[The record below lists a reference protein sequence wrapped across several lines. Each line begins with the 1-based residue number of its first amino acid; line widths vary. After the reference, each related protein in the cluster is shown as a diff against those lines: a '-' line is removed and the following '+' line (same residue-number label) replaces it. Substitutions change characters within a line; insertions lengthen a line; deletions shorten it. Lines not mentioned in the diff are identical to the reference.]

1 MRGDTRDSSHER
13 PPPREREGSSFPCRT
28 IPTGPQA
35 KPVSLGSIKSTGG
48 VEAASAST
56 IQTFKLKTRRI
67 RRIEPRKKEPVEPEP
82 PPLLDDNSDDL
93 EGKDS
98 SDVKVTSEVK
108 VMDEA
113 KVTRRKRCS
122 SSVSHGEELE
132 AEVRVNGQDLDS
144 TCSDED
150 KEMLAIK
157 HGPRDLSPNGPQ
169 SLSQELS
176 PMSLDPASLSPDLP
190 RSCDPSPSLSHD
202 LSTSSSHDWD
212 DLVSQ
217 ESWEHSDTSGDVNHN
232 KENVEDN
239 TKKMTASPKA
249 TTSYDWF
256 DECER
261 EEQEQ
266 EVKKQ
271 EVKKQEV
278 AKQDVK
284 ENGILGEAEDWSEEN
299 DEELEG
305 GAKFMSSIR
314 KCARRCKEEVVSFKR
329 IPSREDVRLSR
340 DSGSYSVRYSKGA
353 ISRGRDYEL
362 SSQKS
367 NYSSRAE
374 KCQGYRSELGTSRSE
389 KYHGYGYK
397 REQLTSCGTTAAK
410 YAKLEYDGVTTSV
423 LHHPSRR
430 RYDSSG
436 DDSATL
442 HHPSRR
448 RYDSAGDE
456 SSDGRIRSH
465 HVAPRGPRTFSASEQ
480 YRISPGTTRSMP
492 ARRSETS
499 RPMSDRPRTVLSRP
513 RHRSDQTV
521 DYPHAS
527 ASSSEFS
534 HREDREH
541 HCDARILDVE
551 SARLRENTNDSAAH
565 SKEGER
571 RGLSHRND
579 SQCVIRE
586 RTADVDSDCDVSLAT
601 ESDLSAQCSSSDKHR
616 SVDRRCNIVTG
627 RSRTDQVLSARDHDI
642 IDKTC
647 VDTEPI
653 CAKTQCQEGDRD
665 HEPRDQEGRDSPQN
679 LQGLERDSETS
690 EPGDSES
697 DLDAVDCDLVA
708 ADDTTRAEAS
718 IVSTEDEDEEEDT
731 CLEDTDAAAAG
742 GSTERILVK
751 RVTASC
757 SVGDLDSSPEQEPE
771 EEQGILCTRAP
782 SSGRGTLS
790 TRHSPP
796 HGGATN
802 VPSLPKTVTFAKNV
816 KPADSDDDDD
826 HVTYRQPI
834 RSGLGY
840 RGPIRSKRSGSVRFE
855 ASGGG
860 VSCVDGGGYHC
871 NQDYPGGLAT
881 VHHLHHLPV
890 HPHHIQGGIA
900 TAVVLPVGG
909 GHPQVSP
916 PLRNIPSHHTHP
928 QVSPPLRNIPSSHAP
943 GTTTV
948 IPVRA
953 ANIPSPP
960 IGAGSFNPS
969 HPGGV
974 GSAIP
979 KRSYLSLPL
988 ELDSSEVDS
997 TTSST
1002 DLSPGGPPSDT
1013 PSPSTTYCTAGTR
1026 TLQPG
1031 EVYYFSS
1038 NSSVMCVQRGK
1049 LRPPTP
1055 PMRLQRPST
1064 PPSTRIQVGYLQ
1076 YTSLFVCHLF
1086 S

>member
-82 PPLLDDNSDDL
+82 PPSLDDNSDDL
-93 EGKDS
+93 EVKDIS
-98 SDVKVTSEVK
+98 NVKVTSEV
-108 VMDEA
+108 

-122 SSVSHGEELE
+122 SSVSQGEELD
-132 AEVRVNGQDLDS
+132 AEIRVNGQDLDS

-157 HGPRDLSPNGPQ
+157 NGPRDLSPNGPQ

-176 PMSLDPASLSPDLP
+176 PMSLDPASLSPDLS

-232 KENVEDN
+232 KENVEDSS
-239 TKKMTASPKA
+239 KKMAASAKVM
-249 TTSYDWF
+249 TSYDWF

-261 EEQEQ
+261 EEQEI
-266 EVKKQ
+266 KKQ
-271 EVKKQEV
+271 EVK
-278 AKQDVK
+278 KQDVK
-284 ENGILGEAEDWSEEN
+284 ENGILGEVEDWSEEN

-314 KCARRCKEEVVSFKR
+314 KCARQCKEEVVSFKR
-329 IPSREDVRLSR
+329 ISSREDVRLSR

-397 REQLTSCGTTAAK
+397 REQVTSSSSSTAAK
-410 YAKLEYDGVTTSV
+410 YAKLEYDGVTS
-423 LHHPSRR
+423 
-430 RYDSSG
+430 
-436 DDSATL
+436 TL

-448 RYDSAGDE
+448 RYDSAGDD

-465 HVAPRGPRTFSASEQ
+465 HVATRGPRTLSGSDQ
-480 YRISPGTTRSMP
+480 YRISSGTTRSMP
-492 ARRSETS
+492 DRRSETS
-499 RPMSDRPRTVLSRP
+499 RSMPDRPRTVLSRP

-521 DYPHAS
+521 DYSHTS
-527 ASSSEFS
+527 ASSSVSS
-534 HREDREH
+534 HREDREY
-541 HCDARILDVE
+541 HCDDRILDVE
-551 SARLRENTNDSAAH
+551 SARLRENTNDSVLD
-565 SKEGER
+565 GER

-586 RTADVDSDCDVSLAT
+586 RTADGDSDCDVNLAI
-601 ESDLSAQCSSSDKHR
+601 ESCRSTQCSSNDKHR
-616 SVDRRCNIVTG
+616 SVDRRCNKVTG
-627 RSRTDQVLSARDHDI
+627 RSRTDQTLSARDHNI
-642 IDKTC
+642 IDKTL

-653 CAKTQCQEGDRD
+653 CAKNQCQEGDRD
-665 HEPRDQEGRDSPQN
+665 QEPRDQEGRDSPQT

-690 EPGDSES
+690 EQGDSES
-697 DLDAVDCDLVA
+697 DLDAGDCDLVA
-708 ADDTTRAEAS
+708 ADDTTRVEAS
-718 IVSTEDEDEEEDT
+718 IVSTEDEEEEEEDT
-731 CLEDTDAAAAG
+731 LEDTESTTGAG

-771 EEQGILCTRAP
+771 EEQGILCTRSP
-782 SSGRGTLS
+782 SSGRTLS

-816 KPADSDDDDD
+816 KPADSDEDDD

-834 RSGLGY
+834 RAGLGY

-855 ASGGG
+855 GVACVEGG
-860 VSCVDGGGYHC
+860 VACVDGGGYHC
-871 NQDYPGGLAT
+871 TQDYPGGLAT

-916 PLRNIPSHHTHP
+916 PLRNIPSHHTHA
-928 QVSPPLRNIPSSHAP
+928 QVSPPLRSIPSSHAP

-953 ANIPSPP
+953 ASIPSPP
-960 IGAGSFNPS
+960 MGAGSFNPS
-969 HPGGV
+969 PPTGV

-1055 PMRLQRPST
+1055 PTRLQRPST
-1064 PPSTRIQVGYLQ
+1064 PPSTRIQVGYLK
-1076 YTSLFVCHLF
+1076 YTSLYVCHLF